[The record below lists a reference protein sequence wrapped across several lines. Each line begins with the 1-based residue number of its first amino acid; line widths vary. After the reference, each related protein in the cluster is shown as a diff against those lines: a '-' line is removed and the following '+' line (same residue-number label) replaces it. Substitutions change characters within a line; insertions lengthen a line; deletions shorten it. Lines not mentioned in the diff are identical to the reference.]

1 LHKIF
6 SLQPHRSSYING
18 FNFNPATLP
27 PIFFNSNVD
36 TIWIDPY
43 NHYPDGELIP
53 YLRRYSCYG
62 QKTTSIRKL
71 AIGYETWHRMM
82 LFGMGNGDLKSM
94 QHLAEMGTEEVFLI
108 VGDTVKNAAK
118 SPDIVLIRPR
128 AAPSKVINPHSIFE
142 PVTTVEIEQKTWDMM
157 DAAATNYI
165 TEYQAQRDEDRS
177 QYADEEDVPKIAA
190 WYLFRGSQYRDLEI

>member
-1 LHKIF
+1 MR
-6 SLQPHRSSYING
+6 Q
-18 FNFNPATLP
+18 
-27 PIFFNSNVD
+27 
-36 TIWIDPY
+36 
-43 NHYPDGELIP
+43 NH
-53 YLRRYSCYG
+53 
-62 QKTTSIRKL
+62 QV
-71 AIGYETWHRMM
+71 
-82 LFGMGNGDLKSM
+82 LF
-94 QHLAEMGTEEVFLI
+94 
-108 VGDTVKNAAK
+108 
-118 SPDIVLIRPR
+118 LIRPR